1 MLSCTVTL
9 HMMYKTVLVAFSD
22 LACTGLRVNQRRG
35 RTQRAQHAQP
45 WVWFCVR
52 SVTTVGGSLNSSN
65 YLLNRT
71 AYSEPTGRGGGVI
84 ARRS

>member
-1 MLSCTVTL
+1 MLSCTVTR
-9 HMMYKTVLVAFSD
+9 HMMYKTVLVAVSD
-22 LACTGLRVNQRRG
+22 LACTGRRANQRRV
-35 RTQRAQHAQP
+35 RALRAQP
-45 WVWFCVR
+45 WVWLCVR

-71 AYSEPTGRGGGVI
+71 AYSEPTERGGGVI

>member
-1 MLSCTVTL
+1 MLPCTVTR
-9 HMMYKTVLVAFSD
+9 HMMYKTALVAFSD
-22 LACTGLRVNQRRG
+22 LACTGRRANQRRV
-35 RTQRAQHAQP
+35 RALRAQHARP